1 MKVKDIINTIMVKLN
16 IRPVRRC
23 SQAEQQD
30 IVEEVKQ
37 DIIEEVK
44 QDIIEEVKQEPIKYK
59 LMYIEEV
66 KQEPIKY
73 KLMYIE
79 ILFRDGT
86 STRYSQKYKEGSTD
100 SYVKC
105 YYDFYNWFF
114 NRVNSQWY
122 VFNHTNGAEIF
133 KREDIKR
140 VKFNNRIEAE
150 KVA

>member
-37 DIIEEVK
+37 DI
-44 QDIIEEVKQEPIKYK
+44 
-59 LMYIEEV
+59 IEEV

-122 VFNHTNGAEIF
+122 VFNHINGAEIF

-140 VKFNNRIEAE
+140 IKFNHKIEIE
-150 KVA
+150 NIV

>member
-44 QDIIEEVKQEPIKYK
+44 QDI
-59 LMYIEEV
+59 IEEV